1 VRRRKF
7 VGVVAALA
15 LGWPLSARTQS
26 ALPVIG
32 FLNSGSPELV
42 SNRLRAFREG
52 LKEQGFVEGH
62 NVTIEYRFA
71 DGRYDRLPGLAAE
84 LVRQG
89 VKVIAATGALP
100 SQLAAKSATRTIP
113 IVFSTGADPV
123 AVGLVESLNRPGGNL
138 TGVTTLNVDLAAKR
152 LEILR
157 ELLPASTL
165 VALLINPN
173 TPASE
178 TITNDMRKA
187 APRFGLDL
195 HILHAVAESDF
206 EPAIIAA
213 AKSGA
218 GGLVIGTDALFNNSA
233 ERLGGLALIHKVP
246 TVFQFREFVAAGG
259 LMSYGGSLTDDYRQV
274 GAYTGRIL
282 KGARPAELAV
292 ERSTKVELF
301 LNLTS
306 AKALGV
312 PIGPSLLA
320 RADEV
325 IE

>member
-1 VRRRKF
+1 
-7 VGVVAALA
+7 
-15 LGWPLSARTQS
+15 
-26 ALPVIG
+26 
-32 FLNSGSPELV
+32 
-42 SNRLRAFREG
+42 
-52 LKEQGFVEGH
+52 
-62 NVTIEYRFA
+62 
-71 DGRYDRLPGLAAE
+71 
-84 LVRQG
+84 
-89 VKVIAATGALP
+89 
-100 SQLAAKSATRTIP
+100 
-113 IVFSTGADPV
+113 VFSTGADPV

-157 ELLPASTL
+157 ELLPASTV

-173 TPASE
+173 SPASE
-178 TITNDMRKA
+178 TITHDMREA

-195 HILHAVAESDF
+195 HILHAAAESDF

-233 ERLGGLALIHKVP
+233 ERLGRLALIHKVP